1 MIWQEHY
8 KRWSTYRELDKTLR
22 TKLDE
27 MKNDEVA
34 LEDAFYKPLE
44 FGTGGMRGELGPG
57 INRMN
62 LYTVRKASEGLA
74 KYIEQQGEEAKRK
87 GVVVAHD
94 SRHMSKEF
102 ALEVAK
108 VMGVHGITTYLFTS
122 LRPTP
127 MLSFA
132 VRYLQTAAGVV
143 ITASHNP
150 PEYNGFKV
158 YNDDGGQ
165 MPPQQAEDLVKLVN
179 EVENELAIPV
189 MEKEELEQSGLL
201 KWIDKEVDDAYLE
214 ALKTVIIQPDIVK
227 EHGEKLNI
235 VFTPLHGT
243 AYMPVKR
250 GLEQLGFTNVTI
262 VKEQAQPDG
271 DFPTVTSPNPEE
283 HQAFTLAI
291 EYGKKIDADI
301 LIGTDPDADRL
312 GVAVKLANGEY
323 KVLTGNQLGGLM
335 LDYILAHSENLP
347 KNGIVIK
354 TIVTSEIGR
363 AVASQYGMSTLDT
376 LTGFKFIGEKIREFE
391 KTNEFT
397 FLFGYEESYG
407 YLIKDFARDKDAV
420 QSAILASEV
429 AAYWKS
435 KGMTLFD
442 ALEELYKRHGYYLE
456 DLHSI
461 TLKGKTGTEK
471 IQAIMENFR
480 KEPILQAGNLS
491 VAAMEDYKI
500 SERTIIATGE
510 KEAISLPKSNV
521 LKFILDDGCWCC
533 LRPSGTEPKIKFYFG
548 MKGKTREE
556 SEARLEAVKDAILS
570 KVNEFI

>member
-262 VKEQAQPDG
+262 VEEQAQPDG